1 MATEPDTAETL
12 RRQGWFTLKEI
23 KGRAFEAVLLAATL
37 VGLVALL
44 VLFGFMFFDAFG
56 PQTASAG
63 WYLLFFGTLV
73 APVSA
78 FTLYSRRRPAG

>member
-37 VGLVALL
+37 VGLVALVVL
-44 VLFGFMFFDAFG
+44 VVI
-56 PQTASAG
+56 AG
-63 WYLLFFGTLV
+63 AAYY
-73 APVSA
+73 
-78 FTLYSRRRPAG
+78 FTRQNG